1 MHLLV
6 QSIIVGVLTGGVYAL
21 MATGQT
27 LIFGVMK
34 VINVAQGAM
43 VILAAYLSSSLFS
56 SFGIDP
62 FLSILITAPILF
74 VLGFTIHATSLRR
87 LRPEQNELSLLIM
100 FAVALGIEGVLGLAY
115 STTYR
120 SIQTS
125 YVNRSFTIAGYHV
138 ALVRLLAFGLSALI
152 LMGLFLLLN
161 RSRFGRS
168 VRATVQNPT
177 SARLLGVEPTRVA
190 AIGFGLGAA
199 TAAAAGAV
207 YGLVY
212 PFNGGSHYD
221 LISRLLSIVMLGGLG
236 SLGGSVIA
244 ALVMGVAESVVAA
257 NFSPIWSSFTFFAVL
272 LAVLVFRPRGLFGVA
287 QRGAL

>member
-1 MHLLV
+1 VHLLV
-6 QSIIVGVLTGGVYAL
+6 QSIIVGILTGGVYAL

-27 LIFGVMK
+27 LIFGVMR

-43 VILAAYLSSSLFS
+43 VILAAYLSSSLFNS
-56 SFGIDP
+56 YGIDP
-62 FLSILITAPILF
+62 FLTILITAPILF
-74 VLGFTIHATSLRR
+74 VLGFGIYAMFLRR
-87 LRPEQNELSLLIM
+87 LRPEHSELSLLIM
-100 FAVALGIEGVLGLAY
+100 FAVALGIEGVLGLEY
-115 STTYR
+115 STTFR
-120 SIQTS
+120 SIRTG
-125 YVNRSFTIAGYHV
+125 YVNRSFTIGGYHV
-138 ALVRLLAFGLSALI
+138 ALVRLLAFGLSAVI
-152 LMGLFLLLN
+152 LVGLFVLLN
-161 RSRFGRS
+161 HSRFGRS
-168 VRATVQNPT
+168 VRATVQNPM

-236 SLGGSVIA
+236 SLGGTVVA

-257 NFSPIWSSFTFFAVL
+257 NFSPIWSNFTFFAVL